1 MSTARRRRRAADL
14 LVAVAMVYPTLGA
27 WVYFVL
33 LAGSDQA
40 RWVYLLSKGAQLALP
55 LAWLVLA
62 TREQW
67 RLRLGRLRGW
77 GTAAG
82 IASGLLLAAGLLLVD
97 AAWLAGTPLAA
108 GAVARI
114 QAKLADFAIST
125 PLAYLAMALA
135 LSVVHSL
142 FEEVYW
148 RWLVFGRLSRRFSPA
163 PAVALASLAF
173 ASHHVIVI
181 SRFAPASAPVAVT
194 LVASLAVAGAGALWC
209 LLYLRTG
216 GLLSPWLS
224 HLLADAALMAVGYR
238 LLWGW

>member
-1 MSTARRRRRAADL
+1 MSPARRRAADL
-14 LVAVAMVYPTLGA
+14 LIPVAMVYPTLGA
-27 WVYFVL
+27 WVYFIL

-40 RWVYLLSKGAQLALP
+40 RWVYLLSKGVQIALP
-55 LAWLVLA
+55 VAWIALAD
-62 TREQW
+62 REEW
-67 RLRLGRLRGW
+67 RLRWGSLRGS
-77 GTAAG
+77 GAGAG

-97 AAWLAGTPLAA
+97 AAWLAGTPLAGEA
-108 GAVARI
+108 TARV
-114 QAKLADFAIST
+114 QAKLADFAIAT

-148 RWLVFGRLSRRFSPA
+148 RWLVFGRLARRLSPV
-163 PAVALASLAF
+163 PALALASLAF

-181 SRFAPASAPVAVT
+181 SRFAPASRPVVVT

-209 LLYLRTG
+209 LLYRRTG
-216 GLLSPWLS
+216 ALLSPWLS
-224 HLLADAALMAVGYR
+224 HLLVDAALMAVGYR